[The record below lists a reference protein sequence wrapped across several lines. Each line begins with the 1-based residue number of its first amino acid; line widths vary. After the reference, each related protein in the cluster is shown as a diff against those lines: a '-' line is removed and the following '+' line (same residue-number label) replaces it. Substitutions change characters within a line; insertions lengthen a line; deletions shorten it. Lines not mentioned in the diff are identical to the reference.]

1 MDKYLAQHQF
11 RPTLIIEMSQL
22 SQEVAKHQRRSLPC
36 SLRVFWPLLLINQHS
51 AYAETVHLDADLECL
66 LKQFYGHHTATTSSK
81 VRGDLTQSSRE
92 NVIANVHVRRT
103 RFLDCT
109 NEALSFVFDFC
120 HCRICLHFGHGTN
133 PCCQRLY
140 L

>member
-1 MDKYLAQHQF
+1 MDKYLAQHHF

-22 SQEVAKHQRRSLPC
+22 SQEVAKHQRHSLLC
-36 SLRVFWPLLLINQHS
+36 SLRVFRTLLLINQYS
-51 AYAETVHLDADLECL
+51 AYAETVHLDADPECL
-66 LKQFYGHHTATTSSK
+66 LEQLYGHHAATNSSK
-81 VRGDLTQSSRE
+81 VRGDLTKSSRE
-92 NVIANVHVRRT
+92 NVIADLHVCRT

-120 HCRICLHFGHGTN
+120 HCRTCLHFGHGTN